1 MDRKLFS
8 VSVSKEVFEL
18 ISKRAEAEGMSRN
31 AFVVEKILSEV
42 KHDFILSAL
51 RMLLIKSGATQE
63 EINKMLNRGVESR
76 TQQ

>member
-18 ISKRAEAEGMSRN
+18 ISKRAEAEGLSRN
-31 AFVVEKILSEV
+31 AYVVEKILSEV

-51 RMLLIKSGATQE
+51 RALLLKNGTTQE
-63 EINKMLNRGVESR
+63 EINKMFQRGLSND
-76 TQQ
+76 